1 MTLGLTAFL
10 VSFALGADPSS
21 LSMGEQGRRMEIG
34 AAAYVFGACAHAG
47 PALTI
52 DEIAALY
59 RGPGQL
65 ARSTE
70 VRAFVQK
77 WYERGRSE
85 HAARPLSH
93 DVCKPWTER
102 HRSRLLERAGSAFPH
117 SNDLNPP
124 ALRRY

>member
-1 MTLGLTAFL
+1 
-10 VSFALGADPSS
+10 
-21 LSMGEQGRRMEIG
+21 MEIG
-34 AAAYVFGACAHAG
+34 AAAYVFGACAHTG

-85 HAARPLSH
+85 HAARPLSP

-102 HRSRLLERAGSAFPH
+102 HRSRLLERAGSVLPH
-117 SNDLNPP
+117 PTDPNSS